1 MHFPNHDNCYILIKF
16 GLRHVSILLIFFF
29 LFGGPCYIYFSIMQ
43 GVATLQIL
51 LWLAG
56 LAVACALIQFL
67 YTGFVCRRRTRRL
80 VSSGISIAHHSM
92 LFGHIPILIDFKRS
106 NPPDVNISVLHTWL
120 ATNYIKYFNGVSQL
134 PPVVYL
140 DLWPVA
146 PSFALVYD
154 ASAIMQFTQSRS
166 LPKLHELTEYI
177 RPLTFGRDIVST
189 EGQEWKTWRA
199 RFNRGFN
206 SRNIIRLL
214 PGIIDDVQAFADN
227 INTMTGKIGDPRT
240 WGPVFQLREKA
251 ADLTL
256 DVICRVTLDMQLQ
269 QQSCSS
275 NTLLKTILN
284 DQVRLMNL
292 LNDSGGFIRRYIPWH
307 RNMIVRNNRVLDSI
321 IRPFIDRLVMAEAVN
336 STEGTNSA
344 VEAAIQHTLVVHHN
358 KGSQSS
364 TEWEDIADIITS
376 NVKAFLFAGEDTTAS
391 TICFM
396 FKCLQDCPSAL
407 ARLRAEHDEA
417 LGGVPSE
424 AASILRRNPQLLYNL
439 PYTLGVIKETL
450 RLYPLASTAR
460 QSPSEF
466 DLIIM
471 DDITGLE
478 QYYPLKGFA
487 PWVAA
492 GGVHQSPK
500 YWPRSSEFLPERWLM
515 TDKSDPL
522 YPCKEAWIPFS
533 SGPRNC
539 IGMELALAQL
549 RLVCVLVARSLDIKE
564 AWDEWDEINGR
575 RVTPVEKIC
584 GQRLYAVG
592 AGPVHPK
599 DGMPVQVR
607 VRSL

>member
-1 MHFPNHDNCYILIKF
+1 
-16 GLRHVSILLIFFF
+16 
-29 LFGGPCYIYFSIMQ
+29 
-43 GVATLQIL
+43 
-51 LWLAG
+51 
-56 LAVACALIQFL
+56 
-67 YTGFVCRRRTRRL
+67 
-80 VSSGISIAHHSM
+80 M
-92 LFGHIPILIDFKRS
+92 LFGHIPILIDFKRN
-106 NPPDVNISVLHTWL
+106 NPPDLNIGILHTWL
-120 ATNYIKYFNGVSQL
+120 ATNYVKYFNGVSQL

-166 LPKLHELTEYI
+166 LPKLDELTEYI

-199 RFNRGFN
+199 RFNRGFS
-206 SRNIIRLL
+206 SRNIVRLL
-214 PGIIDDVQAFADN
+214 PGLIDDVQAFADN
-227 INTMTGKIGDPRT
+227 INAMAGNIGDPRT
-240 WGPVFQLREKA
+240 WGPVFQLRERA

-256 DVICRVTLDMQLQ
+256 DVVCRVTLDMQLQ

-275 NTLLKTILN
+275 NTLLKTTLN

-292 LNDSGGFIRRYIPWH
+292 LNDSGGLIRRYMPWH
-307 RNMIVRNNRVLDSI
+307 RAMIARNNRVLDRI
-321 IRPFIDRLVMAEAVN
+321 IRPFIDRLMRAEVRN
-336 STEGTNSA
+336 STEETNSA
-344 VEAAIQHTLVVHHN
+344 VEAAIQHTLAAHYN

-364 TEWEDIADIITS
+364 TDCGEDIADIITS

-396 FKCLQDCPSAL
+396 FKCLQDCPYAL

-460 QSPSEF
+460 KCPSEF
-466 DLIIM
+466 DLMIM

-478 QYYPLKGFA
+478 KYYPLKGFA

-492 GGVHQSPK
+492 GGVQQSPK
-500 YWPRSSEFLPERWLM
+500 YWPRSSEFLPERWLK

-533 SGPRNC
+533 SGSSLQCPQMC
-539 IGMELALAQL
+539 IW
-549 RLVCVLVARSLDIKE
+549 CIRSLI
-564 AWDEWDEINGR
+564 
-575 RVTPVEKIC
+575 P
-584 GQRLYAVG
+584 LLLS
-592 AGPVHPK
+592 
-599 DGMPVQVR
+599 
-607 VRSL
+607 RSS